1 MQQATRSSRQRGIS
15 VLESSVALGITSL
28 LVGLASPP
36 LVAFKEQQQ
45 LRSIAAQLETDLMHV
60 RSQAVAMNR
69 TLRLHVAGPRCYVV
83 HDGPPATCSC
93 AADGSASCGQGV
105 QVLQTQQWPATS
117 AVTLQAN
124 ANSLG
129 FDAIKGTVTPTATFK
144 LSLPSGERIHHVV
157 NIMGRVRSCTPAPN
171 QASC

>member
-1 MQQATRSSRQRGIS
+1 MQPTTRSSRQRGIS
-15 VLESSVALGITSL
+15 ILESSVALGITSL

-36 LVAFKEQQQ
+36 LAAYKDQQQ
-45 LRSIAAQLETDLMHV
+45 LKSIAAQLETDIVHV

-83 HDGPPATCSC
+83 HDGPPSTCSC
-93 AADGSASCGQGV
+93 AADGSATCGPGV
-105 QVLQTQQWPATS
+105 RVLQTQQWPATS

-124 ANSLG
+124 TASLG

-144 LSLPSGERIHHVV
+144 LSLPNGQRIHNVV
-157 NIMGRVRSCTPAPN
+157 NIMGRVRSCTPAAN
-171 QASC
+171 QTSC